1 MTVWLQHGH
10 LAAHNGTMSS
20 VGSMCCMA
28 VGGEGN
34 CNDTGCDSVHRPK
47 WLRIVRICLL
57 ENLGGGCR
65 GGMPQY
71 SPTDLPSGA
80 GCDMP
85 PGGEE
90 RDDRYCRRSAAPP
103 PSQTP
108 DLLIS
113 TETEPKSGP
122 EVRFP
127 GRRNPMESCDRRD
140 NWSPTPNHTNAAERD
155 PAGNQRIRFAFG
167 PKAVPRQVQSKQRGT
182 HRPATPQ
189 TSVPTSGP

>member
-1 MTVWLQHGH
+1 MTRDATACTGRNGYVLSGSVFWKIWGAVAGAACRNIPQLIYH
-10 LAAHNGTMSS
+10 LAQD
-20 VGSMCCMA
+20 V
-28 VGGEGN
+28 
-34 CNDTGCDSVHRPK
+34 
-47 WLRIVRICLL
+47 IC
-57 ENLGGGCR
+57 
-65 GGMPQY
+65 
-71 SPTDLPSGA
+71 
-80 GCDMP
+80 P

-189 TSVPTSGP
+189 TSVPTSGPWSPSSG